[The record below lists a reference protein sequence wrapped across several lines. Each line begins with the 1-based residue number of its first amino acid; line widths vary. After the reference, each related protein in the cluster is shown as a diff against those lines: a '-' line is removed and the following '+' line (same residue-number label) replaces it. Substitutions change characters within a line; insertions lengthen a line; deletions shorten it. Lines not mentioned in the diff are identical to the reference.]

1 MAGIRDNAV
10 LSKLNDMGR
19 RAKQVAEA
27 MGAAVLAESLRQMTE
42 VKIASVSGSLAG
54 SLRKKGAPLQ
64 IHRRSRWKKIK
75 GWQFGTKHRA
85 AEDKRKPTDGVKHRI
100 PKMEKDPFVAV
111 VAKVFL
117 DGA

>member
-1 MAGIRDNAV
+1 MAGIRDSGV
-10 LSKLNDMGR
+10 LSLLNDMGR

-42 VKIASVSGSLAG
+42 VKIVSVSGSLAD
-54 SLRKKGAPLQ
+54 SLRNKGDALQ
-64 IHRRSRWKKIK
+64 IYRRSRWKKIK

-85 AEDKRKPTDGVKHRI
+85 GEDNRESKDGLKHRV
-100 PKMEKDPFVAV
+100 PKIEKDPFVDV
-111 VAKVFL
+111 VARVFL